1 MTKNTPSPEDVK
13 RAIRARIEVCLALRD
28 AIKELG
34 SIPSGHLYAN
44 VCGSI
49 DLQTYTWAIEQ
60 IKAAGLIEERTH
72 LLVFVGK

>member
-1 MTKNTPSPEDVK
+1 MSQPTVEEIKQ
-13 RAIRARIEVCLALRD
+13 AIRARIQICCALRD
-28 AIKELG
+28 AIKDLG

-49 DLQTYTWAIEQ
+49 DLQTFTWAIEQ
-60 IKAAGLIEERTH
+60 MKAAGLIEERNH